1 MVIWTVD
8 MTTDDLEHDL
18 RIVLDDLPRNCP
30 MTRRSRAH
38 LGGIALAAL
47 VMLTAAGC
55 ADGGDTTGN
64 PADPPDSALA
74 GDATLTGVV
83 FDVYRDPG

>member
-1 MVIWTVD
+1 
-8 MTTDDLEHDL
+8 
-18 RIVLDDLPRNCP
+18 

-47 VMLTAAGC
+47 VTLTTAGC
-55 ADGGDTTGN
+55 ADGDTTTD
-64 PADPPDSALA
+64 PAGPPAA

-83 FDVYRDPG
+83 FDVHRDPG

>member
-1 MVIWTVD
+1 
-8 MTTDDLEHDL
+8 
-18 RIVLDDLPRNCP
+18 

-47 VMLTAAGC
+47 VTLTTAGC
-55 ADGGDTTGN
+55 ADGDTTTD
-64 PADPPDSALA
+64 PAGPPAA

-83 FDVYRDPG
+83 FDVHRAPG